1 MLIQLFLSF
10 FNDNG
15 DDDSYYDD
23 DADDDID
30 ENVSVNINI
39 FSRGATAAL
48 LLTQTDD

>member
-10 FNDNG
+10 FNGDG

-23 DADDDID
+23 DTDDDID
-30 ENVSVNINI
+30 ENVSMNIKI

-48 LLTQTDD
+48 PLTQTDD